1 MKNIKAIEILQNS
14 GKKIFTLS
22 EIKNI
27 LGIEKDNT
35 IYKKVESLIKD
46 RILKRAIKGIYYF
59 TYNSPSDFELANHL
73 YQPSYVS
80 LASALNFHGILVQ
93 VPYKITSVTPKLTR
107 ESYVN
112 EKTFK
117 YSHISKDYFW
127 GYQKVEGFLIAEP
140 EKALLDALFFM
151 SLGRIIISYDELLL
165 DRIDHEKFSE
175 MTKKIKNPNFHRFL
189 KKLKL

>member
-1 MKNIKAIEILQNS
+1 MTFNI
-14 GKKIFTLS
+14 
-22 EIKNI
+22 
-27 LGIEKDNT
+27 
-35 IYKKVESLIKD
+35 
-46 RILKRAIKGIYYF
+46 
-59 TYNSPSDFELANHL
+59 PSDFELANYL
-73 YQPSYVS
+73 YQPSYIS
-80 LASALNFHGILVQ
+80 LSSALNFYGILVQ

-117 YSHISKDYFW
+117 YSHIKKEYFW
-127 GYQKVEGFLIAEP
+127 GYQKAEGFLIAEP

-165 DRIDHEKFSE
+165 DRIDYEKFSE
-175 MTKKIKNPNFHRFL
+175 MTRKIKNPNFHRFL